1 MTLIHTILPLLSLLT
16 QVAYGVEGNLYY
28 RLFQATDA
36 SHDSGFLLN
45 PAKNPS
51 SAKATKASGA
61 SQGTLLVV
69 MSGRDTKVENSS
81 NGQSTSSNV
90 EDFSVAGSLMLNAGA
105 GLTLTLNGEHSISDV
120 VSSRMGSN
128 NDQLESLKDTIID
141 GRLSVVLTEMF
152 ALGITIKS
160 QRLDYNLKGN
170 LFLSEDEVT
179 AYTGMM
185 IGPGYGFKGTIPLGS
200 LIKQVD
206 YGVTFIE
213 PLKGKS
219 EVNGEQ
225 FVIFEPSV
233 LELGASFVISE
244 FLVGL
249 SYREWGYNADDRYFG
264 TIYPNDDASDVD
276 LFGLDPQRN
285 SIFPLRNIQ
294 LGLDYDVLSNATIRA
309 SYAYESAEVS
319 FNPGATT
326 PEFRE
331 NGDYISYNSFTVGG
345 SYTHSGLEMTGV
357 MKVTN
362 LANSLEQNQNIS
374 LSGSST
380 ELIFSVASSL

>member
-1 MTLIHTILPLLSLLT
+1 
-16 QVAYGVEGNLYY
+16 
-28 RLFQATDA
+28 
-36 SHDSGFLLN
+36 
-45 PAKNPS
+45 
-51 SAKATKASGA
+51 
-61 SQGTLLVV
+61 
-69 MSGRDTKVENSS
+69 MSGRDTVENSS

-160 QRLDYNLKGN
+160 QRLDYDLKGN

-233 LELGASFVISE
+233 LELGTSFVISE

-249 SYREWGYNADDRYFG
+249 SYREWG
-264 TIYPNDDASDVD
+264 IM
-276 LFGLDPQRN
+276 Q
-285 SIFPLRNIQ
+285 
-294 LGLDYDVLSNATIRA
+294 
-309 SYAYESAEVS
+309 
-319 FNPGATT
+319 
-326 PEFRE
+326 
-331 NGDYISYNSFTVGG
+331 
-345 SYTHSGLEMTGV
+345 
-357 MKVTN
+357 
-362 LANSLEQNQNIS
+362 IS
-374 LSGSST
+374 LFWNH
-380 ELIFSVASSL
+380 LP